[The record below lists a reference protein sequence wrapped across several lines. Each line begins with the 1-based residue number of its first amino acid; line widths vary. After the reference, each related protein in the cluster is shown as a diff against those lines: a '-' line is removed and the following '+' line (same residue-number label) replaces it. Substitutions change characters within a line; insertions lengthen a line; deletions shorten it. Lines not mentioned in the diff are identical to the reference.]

1 MCIYAEQKSIIM
13 HSRTFTLVNITHTL
27 FLLFYSFYYQK
38 TQIHKVVKCMKGK
51 EVQAGNKCWFG
62 KERRSS
68 GKCSDSKRTYCSC
81 TTLYKQN
88 CFEAFDANCCTFITK
103 SIKVIEKLMLGF
115 EAWQLVSSTKVKRC
129 LSFPNQQGATVYFIC
144 NRSRVILETWINKQ
158 CPIIFRRIHK
168 KH

>member
-13 HSRTFTLVNITHTL
+13 HSRTFTLVNITHAL

-38 TQIHKVVKCMKGK
+38 TQIHKVVKWMKGK

-103 SIKVIEKLMLGF
+103 SIKVIERLMLGF

-144 NRSRVILETWINKQ
+144 NRSRVILETWINVQ
-158 CPIIFRRIHK
+158 
-168 KH
+168 